1 MYHTEELVAG
11 VVVDICTRSFL
22 LISDQGE
29 ERHIQADNP
38 EEFIAILHAVDNKL
52 DEDQIVYADLA
63 LTTD

>member
-22 LISDQGE
+22 LISDQGD

-38 EEFIAILHAVDNKL
+38 EEFIAIHAVDNKL